1 MKAAFWFV
9 AACIFV
15 VLVAMFLAEF
25 VNYVGL
31 WLSMGERD

>member
-9 AACIFV
+9 VACIFV
-15 VLVAMFLAEF
+15 VLVAMAVAEA